1 MTTLSKTDRL
11 GIAFAEGAQLTAR
24 QIAARFRVANPYD
37 MVYNLRN
44 IGMNIQLDTRT
55 NSKGETVQF
64 YAVPQ
69 KTSRKSRA
77 A

>member
-1 MTTLSKTDRL
+1 MMTLSKTDRL
-11 GIAFAEGAQLTAR
+11 GLALAEGAQLTAR

-44 IGMNIQLDTRT
+44 NGMNIEL
-55 NSKGETVQF
+55 NSRLNAKGETVQF
-64 YAVPQ
+64 YSVPQ
-69 KTSRKSRA
+69 KASRKSRA